1 MGYLF
6 TCDSLDRQ
14 VNHRINRLI
23 GVAVNFRGGEGWV
36 SACHHCRVVP
46 SDEDAQSLAKVTH
59 HLVLVLA
66 KVPRQLPP
74 QPGNGLQAHLVPAAK
89 GVNSQGEEGDGFGAA
104 PRLVLAQLL
113 LVGVGNS
120 RVPLFRGSHHQGLLK
135 WVDNRDVEGGVPA
148 LCPDGDEDISWP
160 MLLNYQI
167 HI

>member
-74 QPGNGLQAHLVPAAK
+74 QPGDGFQAHLVPAAK
-89 GVNSQGEEGDGFGAA
+89 GVNSQRA
-104 PRLVLAQLL
+104 
-113 LVGVGNS
+113 S
-120 RVPLFRGSHHQGLLK
+120 T
-135 WVDNRDVEGGVPA
+135 
-148 LCPDGDEDISWP
+148 
-160 MLLNYQI
+160 
-167 HI
+167 